1 VQTFPAMN
9 LHPPKIRVL
18 FATPECAP
26 YAKVGGLGEVSSALP
41 EALCAAGIDARVLLP
56 GYPGVLGAIGGP
68 RELAR
73 FMLFDPPIEA
83 RLLEAH
89 LPNEVPLYVL
99 DCPRLY
105 SRGGGPYQDADG
117 NDWSDN
123 ALRFGLFSKVASLL
137 GGSSSPLEW
146 RPQVI
151 HCNDWPAALAAAY
164 LHYAPRPHAAA
175 VMTVHNLA
183 FQGNFAPEL
192 VASLDLPGESFSV
205 DGLEFHGRLSFL
217 KAGLFYSDLITTV
230 SPGYAREIQSEAFG
244 CGMDGLLRLRGDSLF
259 GILNGI
265 DTASWDPRTDPL
277 IARRYGPAELHLKA
291 LNKEALQR
299 RMNLTVDPAIPL
311 LGVVGRLTHQKGADL
326 LAEAAPRLCALPAQ
340 LAVLGSGARE
350 MEEALRALA
359 RRLPERIS
367 VVTGYDEGLAHL
379 IEAGADAFLMPSRF
393 EPCGLNQMYSQRY
406 GTPPVAR
413 ATGGLAD
420 TIVDCGRA
428 APAGADAT
436 GFLFEEPSAAALIA
450 AVGRALEIFGDRSR
464 WRALQLAGM
473 ARDFGWESAADQY
486 ARIYLRAA
494 RLD

>member
-1 VQTFPAMN
+1 MN
-9 LHPPKIRVL
+9 PSESKIRVL

-26 YAKVGGLGEVSSALP
+26 FVKVGGLGEVGSALP
-41 EALCAAGIDARVLLP
+41 AALRSAGIDARVLLP
-56 GYPGVLGAIGGP
+56 GYSGVLDAPGEQ

-73 FMLFDPPIEA
+73 VELFNPPIRA
-83 RLLEAH
+83 RLLEAR
-89 LPNEVPLYVL
+89 LPSDVPLYVL

-105 SRGGGPYQDADG
+105 SRGGGPYQDGDG
-117 NDWSDN
+117 KDWSDN
-123 ALRFGLFSKVASLL
+123 ALRFGLFSKVASIL
-137 GGSSSPLEW
+137 GGSSSPLDW
-146 RPQVI
+146 HPQVV

-164 LHYAPRPHAAA
+164 LYYAPRPHAAA

-192 VASLDLPGESFSV
+192 VAALDLPGESFSV

-217 KAGLFYSDLITTV
+217 KAGLFYSDVITTV
-230 SPGYAREIQSEAFG
+230 SPNYAREIQSEPFG

-299 RMNLTVDPAIPL
+299 SMNLAVDPAIPL
-311 LGVVGRLTHQKGADL
+311 LGAVGRLTHQKGADL
-326 LAEAAPRLCALPAQ
+326 LAEAAPQLAALPAQ
-340 LAVLGSGARE
+340 LAVLGAGGRE
-350 MEEALRALA
+350 MEDALRALA
-359 RRLPERIS
+359 RQWPQRVS
-367 VVTGYDEGLAHL
+367 VAIGYDESLAHL
-379 IEAGADAFLMPSRF
+379 IEAGADMFLMPSRF

-420 TIVDCGRA
+420 TIVDCNRA
-428 APAGADAT
+428 TLADASAT
-436 GFLFEEPSAAALIA
+436 GFLIDEPSAAALIV
-450 AVGRALEIFGDRSR
+450 AVRRALEIFCDRPR

-473 ARDFGWESAADQY
+473 ARDFGWESAAGQY
-486 ARIYLRAA
+486 ALIYRRAA